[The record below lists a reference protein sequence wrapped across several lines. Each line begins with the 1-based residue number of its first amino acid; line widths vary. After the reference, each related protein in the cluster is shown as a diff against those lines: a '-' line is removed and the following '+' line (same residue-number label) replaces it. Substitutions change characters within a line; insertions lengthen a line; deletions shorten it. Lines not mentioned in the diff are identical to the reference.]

1 MGSGWMQCFDMG
13 LIISMHVSRRK
24 IQVGIILIN
33 FESFWDLFE
42 TIFGLKIHKM
52 ILNKVEK

>member
-13 LIISMHVSRRK
+13 FIISMHVSRSQ

-33 FESFWDLFE
+33 FESFWGLFE

>member
-1 MGSGWMQCFDMG
+1 MGSCWMQCFDVG
-13 LIISMHVSRRK
+13 LVISMHVSRSQ

-33 FESFWDLFE
+33 FELFWGVFE

>member
-13 LIISMHVSRRK
+13 LIISMHVSRSQ

-33 FESFWDLFE
+33 FESFCENGFRDF
-42 TIFGLKIHKM
+42 LKQFWVK
-52 ILNKVEK
+52 NS